1 LKGEAGAP
9 RPAAADVGDT
19 PPGTPLPRE
28 RLSLEAIIGTRWLNW
43 VGVVTFLLGIAF
55 FLKYAYDRDW
65 IGPSGRTVIAYLAAA
80 AALWIGARGRRRGYL
95 LAADGVTA
103 LGFGVLYAATYFGT
117 VRYELVW
124 MPRAMGFVLMI
135 LITAAGIRTA
145 LRHRSQ
151 IIAVMALL
159 GGYLTPVLLSTGKD
173 EGETLVFYLT
183 LLGAGAAGCVIRER
197 WRFVEFLAIA
207 ATHVL
212 FLAWFGSHYTPARM
226 ALALAGTAVFFSLF
240 TALAVLPAWT
250 GKERG
255 RLEDALALALNAFL
269 AFPLLYFTIEK
280 DHRVALM
287 ALTLAGGAVFAI
299 IRLRLSLRE
308 EGQSP
313 LSLAALCL
321 AMAFLTIAFPLKLG
335 LWGLPIAWAAEG
347 TALLY
352 LGFLLPNVWMLSGAA
367 AVHFLA
373 GVYLLTH
380 LPLHRAPFIPVLN
393 GAFLSWAFVIAAL
406 FFSSALARRDGPEL
420 REPWRRRAA
429 VFGVVTYTGA
439 GVALLLLGLRE
450 VQESYGLLLNLKA
463 YHATPWHWLL
473 FAAFPFLFAL
483 RARCTLADIDSRLTH
498 AAFIVAA
505 AAFVWGLG
513 AYRPAGHLAIINSW
527 FLAGLLLAG
536 SFALG
541 AAIGRRPRGPNCR
554 TTMAPPWRRSS
565 SSSRSSVSSRSCDG
579 RRWGARRSTG
589 LSRASPSCGPPTP
602 RRSLPPDSAATSA
615 PSAWRPS
622 DSSGSPS

>member
-1 LKGEAGAP
+1 
-9 RPAAADVGDT
+9 
-19 PPGTPLPRE
+19 
-28 RLSLEAIIGTRWLNW
+28 
-43 VGVVTFLLGIAF
+43 
-55 FLKYAYDRDW
+55 
-65 IGPSGRTVIAYLAAA
+65 
-80 AALWIGARGRRRGYL
+80 
-95 LAADGVTA
+95 
-103 LGFGVLYAATYFGT
+103 
-117 VRYELVW
+117 
-124 MPRAMGFVLMI
+124 
-135 LITAAGIRTA
+135 
-145 LRHRSQ
+145 
-151 IIAVMALL
+151 
-159 GGYLTPVLLSTGKD
+159 
-173 EGETLVFYLT
+173 
-183 LLGAGAAGCVIRER
+183 
-197 WRFVEFLAIA
+197 
-207 ATHVL
+207 
-212 FLAWFGSHYTPARM
+212 M
-226 ALALAGTAVFFSLF
+226 ALALAGTAVFFSLV

-541 AAIGRRPRGPNCR
+541 AAIGRRLAWPELPYYHGASLAALFLLLSVECFQSFLRWQALGRSAKHWAFASLSVLWAAYAAALLAAGLRRNQRALRLAAFGLFGLTVVKVLLIDTAELEAVYRILGCLTLGALLVTGSFAYTRFLRGGA
-554 TTMAPPWRRSS
+554 APPQQ
-565 SSSRSSVSSRSCDG
+565 G
-579 RRWGARRSTG
+579 
-589 LSRASPSCGPPTP
+589 
-602 RRSLPPDSAATSA
+602 
-615 PSAWRPS
+615 
-622 DSSGSPS
+622 